1 MTQTTTLPEFLKS
14 GMQRLEA
21 AKAAHLEN
29 ARKID
34 ETETAISRAREQ
46 KAELEQ
52 ENGEDTNTW
61 RNLFRAG
68 GAVLTDDLKKRH
80 LARVVQR
87 ELAQECDNLALVL
100 DFEREKLK
108 GACDVSAGAYRQAHF
123 SLLNEYAEGEL
134 KNALETACGA
144 LVRAM
149 KLKALVLDNPLANN
163 TGHQGYI
170 RPEKAVMNQVTS
182 CLVDKISAFNLR
194 LTDEPVLYKTGLSS
208 LTLPH
213 MDHNVAATPAS
224 RQVFHERMRQQ
235 EAQLRA
241 KGLLS

>member
-1 MTQTTTLPEFLKS
+1 MTQTTTIPESLKA

-34 ETETAISRAREQ
+34 ETETAINRAREQ

-52 ENGEDTNTW
+52 ENGEDTNSW

-80 LARVVQR
+80 IERVAQR
-87 ELAQECDNLALVL
+87 ELAQECDNLAQVL
-100 DFEREKLK
+100 EFEREKLK
-108 GACDVSAGAYRQAHF
+108 GSCDSSAKAYRQAHL
-123 SLLNEYAEGEL
+123 SVLRDYAEGEL
-134 KNALETACGA
+134 KQALETACGA

-149 KLKALVLDNPLANN
+149 KLKGLVLDNPLANN
-163 TGHQGYI
+163 TGHQGYVE
-170 RPEKAVMNQVTS
+170 PDKAVMHQVT
-182 CLVDKISAFNLR
+182 LFLEQKISGYNLR

-213 MDHNVAATPAS
+213 MDHNVAGTPFANKA
-224 RQVFHERMRQQ
+224 FYDRMQQ
-235 EAQLRA
+235 LEAQLKA